1 MCPEGG
7 FEYPRK
13 ERESEQAEGELVQID
28 PKEIARQKRQEQ
40 GSAQTLDD
48 LIALGRA
55 RGYRSPDVWAKHVW
69 NSRKG
74 VMR

>member
-1 MCPEGG
+1 VE
-7 FEYPRK
+7 
-13 ERESEQAEGELVQID
+13 ID
-28 PKEIARQKRQEQ
+28 PKEIARQKKQEQ